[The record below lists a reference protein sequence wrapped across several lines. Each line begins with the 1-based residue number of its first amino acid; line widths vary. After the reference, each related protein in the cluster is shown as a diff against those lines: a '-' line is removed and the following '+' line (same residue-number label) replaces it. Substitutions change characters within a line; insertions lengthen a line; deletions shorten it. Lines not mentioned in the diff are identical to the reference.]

1 MTHRVVCLRIL
12 HVLIDLP
19 YVECDYLLLVLLF
32 LHLFLLH
39 SDFLQ
44 DLQSYLV
51 DLVISD
57 LIVILDDSS
66 HLLYDLLDC
75 LDLTVGSCDEEFL
88 E

>member
-1 MTHRVVCLRIL
+1 VTHRVVCLRVL

-19 YVECDYLLLVLLF
+19 YVERDYLLLILLF

-57 LIVILDDSS
+57 LIVITDDSC
-66 HLLYDLLDC
+66 HLLYDLLDS
-75 LDLTVGSCDEEFL
+75 LDLTVGSC
-88 E
+88 

>member
-1 MTHRVVCLRIL
+1 VTHRVVCLRIL

-19 YVECDYLLLVLLF
+19 YVECDYLLLF

-39 SDFLQ
+39 CDFLQ

-51 DLVISD
+51 DLVISN
-57 LIVILDDSS
+57 LIVITDNPS
-66 HLLYDLLDC
+66 HLLNHLLDC
-75 LDLTVGSCDEEFL
+75 LYLTIGSSYEEFL

>member
-1 MTHRVVCLRIL
+1 VTHRVVCLRIL

-19 YVECDYLLLVLLF
+19 YVKCDYLLLF

-57 LIVILDDSS
+57 LIVITDDSS
-66 HLLYDLLDC
+66 YLLYDLLDC

>member
-1 MTHRVVCLRIL
+1 VCLRIL

-19 YVECDYLLLVLLF
+19 YIECDYLLLVLLF

-57 LIVILDDSS
+57 LIVILDDSC
-66 HLLYDLLDC
+66 HLLYDLLDS
-75 LDLTVGSCDEEFL
+75 LDLTVGSC
-88 E
+88 

>member
-1 MTHRVVCLRIL
+1 VTHRVVCLRIL

-19 YVECDYLLLVLLF
+19 YIKCDYLLLILLF

-57 LIVILDDSS
+57 LIVITDDSC

-75 LDLTVGSCDEEFL
+75 LDLTVGSC
-88 E
+88 